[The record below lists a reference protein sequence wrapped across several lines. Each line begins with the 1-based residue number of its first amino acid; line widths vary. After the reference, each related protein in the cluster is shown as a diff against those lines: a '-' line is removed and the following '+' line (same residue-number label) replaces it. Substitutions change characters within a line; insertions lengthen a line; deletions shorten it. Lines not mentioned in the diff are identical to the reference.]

1 MCVERV
7 HKVFAAASLAFGTVD
22 TASCTQLRQAKEKAD
37 ALQADAERKHTEI
50 MATINEQR
58 SVLEGR
64 IEQLKTFE
72 REYRV
77 RLKSYLES
85 QLEELENR
93 SSALPVDN
101 GSDSFNQ
108 DNQSSGYSQ
117 SYAKG
122 NN

>member
-1 MCVERV
+1 
-7 HKVFAAASLAFGTVD
+7 
-22 TASCTQLRQAKEKAD
+22 
-37 ALQADAERKHTEI
+37 
-50 MATINEQR
+50 
-58 SVLEGR
+58 
-64 IEQLKTFE
+64 
-72 REYRV
+72 V

-108 DNQSSGYSQ
+108 NDQSSGYSQ